1 MSTNS
6 KLQMSN
12 NQIKN
17 NNNENTTTVPCYYE
31 QQGSGS
37 PIVFI
42 HGSYATTSTWKKIV
56 QQLAN
61 THHCISIK
69 LPGHSGM
76 PDPDDF
82 SAPNINTELHI
93 IESVV
98 TKLTNQPIHL
108 IGHSFGGVVALALA
122 LKGSIEIQE
131 LTLFEPVSTW
141 VLESVEDRGMMAR
154 VNEFVQDYR
163 QGISNNEPYVC
174 GKVIDFW
181 AGKGAFN
188 LLPDFIKDA
197 MVPLTANNNRHWT
210 LSMNI
215 HLNRKTLNAL
225 TIPTRLVCGSVS
237 NPVAQAI
244 VNHLSNELANS
255 KKYMIQGASHFL
267 VTSHATQCLDIIS
280 KTIQR

>member
-6 KLQMSN
+6 KRQMSN

-37 PIVFI
+37 PIIFI

-108 IGHSFGGVVALALA
+108 IGHSFGG
-122 LKGSIEIQE
+122 
-131 LTLFEPVSTW
+131 
-141 VLESVEDRGMMAR
+141 
-154 VNEFVQDYR
+154 
-163 QGISNNEPYVC
+163 
-174 GKVIDFW
+174 
-181 AGKGAFN
+181 
-188 LLPDFIKDA
+188 
-197 MVPLTANNNRHWT
+197 
-210 LSMNI
+210 
-215 HLNRKTLNAL
+215 
-225 TIPTRLVCGSVS
+225 
-237 NPVAQAI
+237 
-244 VNHLSNELANS
+244 
-255 KKYMIQGASHFL
+255 
-267 VTSHATQCLDIIS
+267 
-280 KTIQR
+280 

>member
-1 MSTNS
+1 
-6 KLQMSN
+6 
-12 NQIKN
+12 
-17 NNNENTTTVPCYYE
+17 
-31 QQGSGS
+31 
-37 PIVFI
+37 
-42 HGSYATTSTWKKIV
+42 
-56 QQLAN
+56 
-61 THHCISIK
+61 
-69 LPGHSGM
+69 
-76 PDPDDF
+76 
-82 SAPNINTELHI
+82 
-93 IESVV
+93 
-98 TKLTNQPIHL
+98 
-108 IGHSFGGVVALALA
+108 
-122 LKGSIEIQE
+122 
-131 LTLFEPVSTW
+131 
-141 VLESVEDRGMMAR
+141 MMAR